1 MKEENINIHLL
12 GLASIC
18 SAKNNDVRF
27 YLKGVC
33 IKPID
38 TGGVAIIATDGHRC
52 VFYFDP
58 EGFVE
63 DEIIISTLEEDGI
76 DFFRQARKA
85 PKVFDREPLV
95 LTRETAT
102 GVLETYNDTTGQRFT
117 LMAIDGNFPDTN
129 GLFNGLNHL
138 VPEMSNKD
146 FTGSFSIS
154 STYLKDLKGLIPKSK
169 TMPKKLDGFT
179 VVCGPTPE
187 KAITFYNVDYKFI
200 VMIMPLK
207 AEKEKISQLPDWA
220 VDMLGYGLEEV
231 EDDYLS
237 NYNNAD
243 EIEPYGVNPL
253 HYEK

>member
-18 SAKNNDVRF
+18 AAKNDVRF

-52 VFYFDP
+52 VFYFDA

-63 DEIIISTLEEDGI
+63 DEIIISTTEGDGK
-76 DFFRQARKA
+76 DFFREAKKA
-85 PKVFDREPLV
+85 PKLFDREPLV
-95 LTRETAT
+95 VMHDKDGWLNTF
-102 GVLETYNDTTGQRFT
+102 NKTTGQRFT
-117 LMAIDGNFPDTN
+117 LRAIDGNFPNTN

-169 TMPKKLDGFT
+169 TMSKKLDGFA
-179 VVCGPTPE
+179 VIPGPTPE
-187 KAITFYNVDYKFI
+187 KAVTFYNVDYKFI

-207 AEKEKISQLPDWA
+207 AEKEKITQLPDWA

-231 EDDYLS
+231 EDDYLT

>member
-85 PKVFDREPLV
+85 PKLFDREPLV
-95 LTRETAT
+95 VMHDKDGWLNTF
-102 GVLETYNDTTGQRFT
+102 NKTTGQRFT
-117 LMAIDGNFPDTN
+117 LKAIDGNFPDTN

-154 STYLKDLKGLIPKSK
+154 SAYLKDLKGLIPKSK

-179 VVCGPTPE
+179 VVPGPTPE
-187 KAITFYNVDYKFI
+187 KAVTFYNVDYKFI

-231 EDDYLS
+231 EDDYLT

-253 HYEK
+253 DYEK